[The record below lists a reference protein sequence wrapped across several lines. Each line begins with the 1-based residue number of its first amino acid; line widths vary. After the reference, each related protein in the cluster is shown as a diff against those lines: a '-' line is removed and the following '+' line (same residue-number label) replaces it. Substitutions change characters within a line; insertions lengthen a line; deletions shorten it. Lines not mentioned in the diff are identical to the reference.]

1 MTSETDVLLA
11 RCAALTRDLLRD
23 TYEVLRALDPDG
35 APDALLGLLDR
46 DALAVIR
53 RRAAAEDARRRPLPE
68 YGPGTAWGKRIA
80 PADDAPLEGCVRCG
94 ATGKPLRPLT
104 SEPGQVCW
112 NTPLCDQRRED
123 AAKAAAR

>member
-1 MTSETDVLLA
+1 MTSADVLLA

-53 RRAAAEDARRRPLPE
+53 RRAAAEEARQCERAHLVPVDE
-68 YGPGTAWGKRIA
+68 AE
-80 PADDAPLEGCVRCG
+80 DDWAPLVGCVRCR
-94 ATGKPLRPLT
+94 ATGVPLRPLT
-104 SEPGQVCW
+104 SEPGKVCW
-112 NTPLCDQRRED
+112 NTPLCDQRREA
-123 AAKAAAR
+123 AAKAGAR

>member
-1 MTSETDVLLA
+1 MTSADVLLA

-68 YGPGTAWGKRIA
+68 YGPGTAWGKRIV
-80 PADDAPLEGCVRCG
+80 PADDAPLEGCVRCR
-94 ATGKPLRPLT
+94 ATGVPLMPLMF
-104 SEPGQVCW
+104 EPGLVCRDW
-112 NTPLCDQRRED
+112 EMCWQRREA
-123 AAKAAAR
+123 AAKEATHA